1 MSDRPY
7 QMTIDLNV
15 LNHLGINLYSN
26 NPAILSEAVAN
37 AWDADAETVN
47 IDIDAGKG
55 TVIIE
60 DDGHG
65 MSADDINAK
74 YLRVG
79 HRRREDSPI
88 TSKHQRPVMGRK
100 GIGKLSLFSIADT
113 IVVQSAKD
121 GHAVGFT
128 MSRAEIERE
137 IKRKQGGGTYYPK
150 PLSNDR
156 ISVTEGTRIELR
168 DLRKRLTTT
177 EVFLRRRIARRFT
190 VIGASRKFRVFVNKQ
205 EVGVGDRHY
214 FSKLQYV
221 WHYGDYGNEC
231 ASHCTNAEKKE
242 ARKAD
247 GFEGWIGT
255 VKAVGQL
262 KDDGKPKDDEQ
273 PKDDSQSEDDRE
285 NLNKVLV
292 MARGKLVQEDILAA
306 LEEGGL
312 YTKYLIGEIQCD
324 ALDDDDKPDIATT
337 SRQALIEDDPRFA
350 LLRENV
356 RRELSYIRDRW
367 TAYRNEGGTNSALE
381 SAAIKEW
388 FGELGNDDKS
398 RARRL
403 FGRINQMTADRL
415 EDRATLFKHGVLA
428 FQHMKAKRNLDEL
441 DNITAENVVEL
452 GRIFSTQDDLE
463 ATSYYQIVKGRI
475 KVIQALA
482 DKVDDDALEKT
493 IQEHL
498 FEHLWLLDPSWERA
512 TGTPYMEKSVISEF
526 NRIDAKLPEE
536 ERRGRVDIKYRTSS
550 GKHVIIELKR
560 SSVTTDTSTLLG
572 QVDSY
577 RQALR
582 RVLNETG
589 EQTPNIETVCV
600 VGKPL
605 RDWGNPGGQQES
617 ADTLRPKGIR
627 VLTYKE
633 LIQNAEKAYQSYI
646 HQSRRVSHLVQILD
660 RIDEEVGASL

>member
-1 MSDRPY
+1 MSERPY
-7 QMTIDLNV
+7 RMTIDLNV

-26 NPAILSEAVAN
+26 NPAVLAEAVAN
-37 AWDADAETVN
+37 AWDADAENVN
-47 IDIDAGKG
+47 IDIDAANG
-55 TVIIE
+55 TVVIK

-74 YLRVG
+74 FLRVG

-88 TSKHQRPVMGRK
+88 TSEHKRPVMGRK

-113 IVVQSAKD
+113 IVVQSAK
-121 GHAVGFT
+121 GGKTVGFT
-128 MSRAEIERE
+128 MSRAAIERAIE
-137 IKRKQGGGTYYPK
+137 NKEGGGTYFPE
-150 PLSNDR
+150 PLAQER
-156 ISVTEGTRIELR
+156 ISVTKGTRIELR

-190 VIGASRKFRVFVNKQ
+190 VIGASHAFRVFVNDQ
-205 EVGVGDRHY
+205 EVAIGDRHY
-214 FSKLQYV
+214 FSSLQYV
-221 WHYGDYGNEC
+221 WHYGAYGNRC
-231 ASHCTNAEKKE
+231 AGYCTNAEKKE
-242 ARKAD
+242 ARSTD
-247 GFEGWIGT
+247 HFEGWIGT

-262 KDDGKPKDDEQ
+262 KDDGE
-273 PKDDSQSEDDRE
+273 S
-285 NLNKVLV
+285 LNKVLV
-292 MARGKLVQEDILAA
+292 MARGKLVQEDVLAA
-306 LEEGGL
+306 LEEGGI
-312 YTKYLIGEIQCD
+312 YTKYLIGELQAD
-324 ALDDDDKPDIATT
+324 HLDDDDEADIATT

-367 TAYRNEGGTNSALE
+367 TAYRNEGGTKAALE

-388 FGELGNDDKS
+388 FGELGGDDKS
-398 RARRL
+398 RAKRL
-403 FGRINQMTADRL
+403 FGKINEMTVDRP

-428 FQHMKAKRNLDEL
+428 FQHMKAKKNLDEL
-441 DNITAENVVEL
+441 DNVTAENVVEL

-493 IQEHL
+493 IQKHL

-512 TGTPYMEKSVISEF
+512 TGTPYMEKSVVSEF

-536 ERRGRVDIKYRTSS
+536 ERRGRIDIKYRTSS

-560 SSVTTDTSTLLG
+560 SSVRTDTSTLLG

-582 RVLNETG
+582 RVLSQTG
-589 EQTPNIETVCV
+589 ELNPNIETVCV

-605 RDWGNPGGQQES
+605 RDWENPGGQQES
-617 ADTLRPKGIR
+617 ADTLRAKGIR

-646 HQSRRVSHLVQILD
+646 DESRSVSHLVQILD
-660 RIDEEVGASL
+660 RIDEEVGASI